1 MLGFREAKMDGHL
14 YVTGAGLDYFFI
26 ANDLQLATK
35 HWVPLMCICV
45 WPDLLL
51 YTIIG
56 QYSASYNFVGSNFVI
71 RQFCDQDQSPS
82 P

>member
-35 HWVPLMCICV
+35 H
-45 WPDLLL
+45 
-51 YTIIG
+51 
-56 QYSASYNFVGSNFVI
+56 
-71 RQFCDQDQSPS
+71 
-82 P
+82 